1 MRLKILEALED
12 RKMMEEIEELIE
24 KI

>member
-12 RKMMEEIEELIE
+12 RKMMEEIEDLIE